1 MMHTKIA
8 LLGSADVF
16 VAPTSPGRA
25 SASCSLE
32 AMASGV
38 PIVASELPSFVDVLG
53 APQEEGRLGELF
65 AAGDHHALAA
75 AVLRV
80 LEPARSAPSL
90 AAQQAARGYDW
101 SSVGS
106 NVLAVYRAALSAA
119 PVPSA
124 AKDVG

>member
-1 MMHTKIA
+1 V
-8 LLGSADVF
+8 L
-16 VAPTSPGRA
+16 SP
-25 SASCSLE
+25 
-32 AMASGV
+32 
-38 PIVASELPSFVDVLG
+38 
-53 APQEEGRLGELF
+53 PQEEGRLGEFF
-65 AAGDHHALAA
+65 AAGDHQALAR

-80 LEPARSAPSL
+80 LTQPDPLRASR
-90 AAQQAARGYDW
+90 AQEAARGYDW